1 MATNCLIIT
10 SWFISYCS
18 FELGTLIIDPC
29 SDGTTQQLAGCLR
42 DFRNKPF
49 PTRAKVT
56 YHNNILTLMYHNGM
70 SSNEQDFE
78 LCFRAENV
86 VLPKN
91 GYFGVSAATGGLADD
106 HDVIHFLTSSFADP
120 GATAPDPQGDFTHFL
135 KFVNLNS
142 FVIFV
147 FLALTEDQQKLQQ
160 EYLDYQRKLEQQK
173 DDYRKEHPDDVSFN

>member
-1 MATNCLIIT
+1 MMAPNCLIIT
-10 SWFISYCS
+10 SWFIFYCYFNNE
-18 FELGTLIIDPC
+18 FEYFHGIDVC

-49 PTRAKVT
+49 PTRAKIT

-120 GATAPDPQGDFTHFL
+120 GATAPDPQG
-135 KFVNLNS
+135 NLNLIL
-142 FVIFV
+142 IF
-147 FLALTEDQQKLQQ
+147 
-160 EYLDYQRKLEQQK
+160 RKLVILNNFMVFSSHRRSAEIAARVFRLSEEAGTAK
-173 DDYRKEHPDDVSFN
+173 RGLSERTSR